1 MSDLK
6 ELERRKFPRFNARI
20 PLNLTIP
27 GVEPEEVLNAASIN
41 VSMNGIYCSVTR
53 YVPLFDRIL
62 VTFVSFEHDA
72 VPAQIISQ
80 CEGIVVRV
88 EPEHEEIAR
97 KEYNIALF
105 FQHLSQQQKAIIQ
118 AIIRSHR

>member
-6 ELERRKFPRFNARI
+6 ELERRKFPRFNACI
-20 PLNLTIP
+20 PLNLTIS

-41 VSMNGIYCSVTR
+41 VSMNGIYCRVTH
-53 YVPLFDRIL
+53 YIPLFDRIL
-62 VTFVSFEHDA
+62 VTFVSSEHDT
-72 VPAQIISQ
+72 PAHIISQ

-97 KEYNIALF
+97 KEYHIALF
-105 FQHLSQQQKAIIQ
+105 FQHLSQQQKAMIQ